1 MTFHRNFDF
10 VNGAVEYSAIL
21 SSLFSLPIIDT
32 WQMNKWFQYLEI
44 GEVQSNCKRGE
55 VFLLCL
61 QFILSALLNGVGAA
75 LRIVSA
81 ISAVP
86 GTYRYIIL
94 MAGQTLAGCAQPFI
108 LFAPTKL
115 AAQWFSPGH
124 RTFANMIGSTGTLQT
139 YII

>member
-1 MTFHRNFDF
+1 M
-10 VNGAVEYSAIL
+10 EK
-21 SSLFSLPIIDT
+21 SSLIATGDI
-32 WQMNKWFQYLEI
+32 
-44 GEVQSNCKRGE
+44 
-55 VFLLCL
+55 FLFCL

-86 GTYRYIIL
+86 LAYRYIIL

-124 RTFANMIGSTGTLQT
+124 RTFANMIGSTGMFGKI
-139 YII
+139 YWCGN